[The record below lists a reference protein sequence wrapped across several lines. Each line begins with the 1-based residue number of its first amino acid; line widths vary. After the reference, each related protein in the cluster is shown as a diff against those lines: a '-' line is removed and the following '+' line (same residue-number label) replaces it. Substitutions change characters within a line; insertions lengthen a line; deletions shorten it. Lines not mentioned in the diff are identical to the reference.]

1 MLTTIDAAGRVVIPK
16 ALREQAGLVPG
27 AELTI
32 EIDGAGLR
40 IQAAAGEGFVRK
52 GRFLVIP
59 ASAEPSDT
67 GRVDDELVERLRRDG
82 QR

>member
-1 MLTTIDAAGRVVIPK
+1 MITTIDAAGRVVIPK
-16 ALREQAGLVPG
+16 ALRELAGLVPG

-40 IQAAAGEGFVRK
+40 IEPAVGVGLAKK

-59 ASAEPSDT
+59 ASDQT
-67 GRVDDELVERLRRDG
+67 IDDEVVDRLRRKG

>member
-1 MLTTIDAAGRVVIPK
+1 MITTIDAAGRVVIPK
-16 ALREQAGLVPG
+16 VLRELAGLVPG
-27 AELTI
+27 AELNV

-40 IQAAAGEGFVRK
+40 IEAAAGAGLAKK

-59 ASAEPSDT
+59 ASDQAI
-67 GRVDDELVERLRRDG
+67 DDEVVNRLRRDG